1 MMFLW
6 ALHYPTGAQY
16 RVHSSTCTAP
26 RWVGHCTQH
35 CFQEKDFP
43 FPSHP
48 SHMSF
53 IIISSC
59 YNKDLPVI
67 LSVMHTL
74 SSSRHLLF
82 LKNASA
88 GPQVAET
95 IYRHR
100 RNAKEEECEFIN
112 IYISIICFLHGHI
125 FRSGLLRSQSTY
137 TDISAASNASL
148 TSWRNTTLNAD
159 PTLLQRPW
167 IMKN

>member
-26 RWVGHCTQH
+26 RWVGHGTQH

-53 IIISSC
+53 IIISWC

-95 IYRHR
+95 IHRHR

-112 IYISIICFLHGHI
+112 IYISNICFLHGHI
-125 FRSGLLRSQSTY
+125 SGLDFWDPNQHIL
-137 TDISAASNASL
+137 ISL
-148 TSWRNTTLNAD
+148 QPRMPPWRLGGIPLGMQTQ
-159 PTLLQRPW
+159 PCF
-167 IMKN
+167 KGHE